1 MTGQLCLFTLIQ
13 VVVSSLVCNKVLQG
27 MFVTPVYVQFISC
40 CMFIEFWLSKFC
52 WLSLCLHSLLKVGE
66 ESADFLM
73 LIRMTF
79 ANDNV

>member
-1 MTGQLCLFTLIQ
+1 
-13 VVVSSLVCNKVLQG
+13 
-27 MFVTPVYVQFISC
+27 MFVTPVYVQFLSC
-40 CMFIEFWLSKFC
+40 CMFIEFCAVKV
-52 WLSLCLHSLLKVGE
+52 LLAVFMPAFIVEGGE